1 MMTNAL
7 FIAWRSGGLTTG
19 RWGPVG
25 RLEHGPSGYRFIYTR
40 GARTMEG
47 FRPFP
52 DMPQLDA
59 VYESDELFPLFAN
72 RLLSRSRPEYEAYL
86 TWGGFDPNHPP
97 DPIAVLGV
105 TEGMRQTDS
114 LEVFPVPTPDALGRY
129 RTKFFL
135 HGVRWVPV
143 AALERISRLQ
153 PGERLALM
161 LDVLNE
167 YDPNAV
173 SVRTTDVRDR
183 FMIGYVPRY
192 LARDV
197 GTLCDTGDLDSIE
210 CTVERVNSD
219 APLQHRVLCRLNAVW
234 PEHFSPCGGDEY
246 QPIVAHLPSIL
257 PQGSV

>member
-7 FIAWRSGGLTTG
+7 FIAWRSGEPTKG

-25 RLEHGPSGYRFIYTR
+25 RLEHGPSGYRFLYTR
-40 GARTMEG
+40 GARTLEG

-52 DMPQLDA
+52 DMPRLDA
-59 VYESDELFPLFAN
+59 VYESDALFPLFAN

-86 TWGGFDPNHPP
+86 TWGGFDPNQPP

-114 LEVFPVPTPDALGRY
+114 LEVFPVPSPDAHGRY

-135 HGVRWVPV
+135 HGVQWGPT
-143 AALERISRLQ
+143 AALERISRLR
-153 PGERLALM
+153 PGERLGLM

-167 YDPNAV
+167 YDPHAV
-173 SVRTTDVRDR
+173 AVRTTDVRDR

-197 GTLCDTGDLDSIE
+197 GTLCASGEPESIE
-210 CTVERVNSD
+210 FAVERVNID
-219 APLQHRVLCRLNAVW
+219 APLQHRVLCRLNAGW
-234 PEHFSPCGGDEY
+234 PEGFSPCGGEEY
-246 QPIVAHLPSIL
+246 QPIVAHFESMI
-257 PQGSV
+257 PQG